1 MDVEKDTA
9 QFSDLAAD
17 ILRRHDDR
25 DTEANITSAVRDFLI
40 NSGLV
45 RAEDI
50 QEEDPPTQGSRQAV
64 DLRALDT
71 FIEFKRRIGSGG
83 ITPNPDYV
91 QQLDDYLAQ
100 SATEGRGVRMGI
112 LTDGKHWLLRW
123 PGAGAVRTTRPYAF
137 ILESP
142 DSGADLFKWLRD
154 EALAATEQTQ
164 PDRQSIK
171 ARFGPDSL
179 LYQRDIDTLRQLY
192 QSTANSETIAV
203 KRRLWHNLL
212 MASLGEIARG
222 REQMDDLFVRHT
234 YLSLTIGM
242 VVQASFGIDIV
253 EVAESDPAALLNGHH
268 FHNATGLHGI
278 VESDFFAWPAEV
290 EGGLSLVKTL
300 ARRVARFD
308 WANAPADVGAI
319 LYVTVIPPDERRQL
333 GEYYTPDWLARA
345 MVRELISDPLNQ
357 RVLDPACGSGT
368 FLVEAI
374 AHFLGAAERESLEP
388 AATLD
393 RLRQAVSGID
403 VHPVA
408 VHLARAAWT
417 LAARPAIMAAAAAGY
432 NNPISVPVYLGDALQ
447 LRFHTGD
454 MISANEVRIEVED
467 EKNTTLVFPV
477 SLVARADTFDPLL
490 SDIADAIEHSADP
503 LVALDDHAI
512 TDSYEREIMVQTISA
527 MQRLH
532 AAGRDHIWAYYTRNL
547 VRPVVLSREKV
558 DVIIGN
564 PPWLNYNQT
573 VSKLRTAL
581 EEFSK
586 DRYGIWAG
594 GRYATHQDVA
604 GLFFARCV
612 DLYLKTGGVIGM
624 VMPHSALQTGQY
636 AKWRTGLWQS
646 KLRGRGRNRS
656 PDFTL
661 SVEFDYKQS
670 WDLERLE
677 PNTFFPIPSCVVFAQ
692 STGDSGVANPLRGT
706 VAQWRGKA
714 GQTDNPREL
723 VSITD
728 TSEGSVSPYAAY
740 TREGATVV
748 PRCLFFVHETENP
761 AIIQTSQTVTV
772 NPRRGTYDK
781 EPWRSLDLAAITGQ
795 TIEDR
800 HRFAVHLGETLAPYV
815 TLDPLNAMLPLNRG
829 EPHIPTDSDVTRGI
843 NLGSLERRMR
853 DRWQTVSGLWEQNKA
868 SANKLSLLG
877 QLDYYGKL
885 SAQLDWQQNPG
896 NKPVRVVYNQSG
908 APTAALLQDDNA
920 LVDYTL
926 FWIACDNVQEANYL
940 LAIINSDTLATA
952 VNKFTTAN
960 WAGNTRHLH
969 KHLWKLPIPE
979 FDPAVPLHAAIAD
992 AGKAAAT
999 AAAQQLAALRA
1010 ARPKLTVTIARR
1022 ELRKWLRTSKEG
1034 NTVEESWLGN
1044 YYRGS
1049 AENTICTFDNVCCN
1063 IYC

>member
-1 MDVEKDTA
+1 MDAAEDTA
-9 QFSDLAAD
+9 RFSDLAAD
-17 ILRRHDDR
+17 ILRRHDNR
-25 DTEANITSAVRDFLI
+25 EPEANITSAVRDFLI

-45 RAEDI
+45 RGEDVH
-50 QEEDPPTQGSRQAV
+50 EENPPSQGSRQAV
-64 DLRALDT
+64 DLRALDS
-71 FIEFKRRIGSGG
+71 FIEFKQRIGPSG
-83 ITPNPDYV
+83 ITPYPDHV
-91 QQLDDYLAQ
+91 EQLDDYLAQ
-100 SATEGRGVRMGI
+100 SAAAGRGVRLGI

-142 DSGADLFKWLRD
+142 DSGAELYKWLRD

-164 PDRQSIK
+164 PDRPSIK

-192 QSTANSETIAV
+192 QANANSETIAV

-212 MASLGEIARG
+212 MAALGEIARG
-222 REQMDDLFVRHT
+222 RDQMDDLFVRHT
-234 YLSLTIGM
+234 YLSMTIGM
-242 VVQASFGIDIV
+242 VVQASFGIDIA
-253 EVAESDPAALLNGHH
+253 EVAESEPSALLNGRR

-300 ARRVARFD
+300 ARRVARFV
-308 WANAPADVGAI
+308 WSNAPADVGAI
-319 LYVTVIPPDERRQL
+319 LYETVIPPDERRQL
-333 GEYYTPDWLARA
+333 GEYYTPDWLARV
-345 MVRELISDPLNQ
+345 MVRELVADPLNQ

-368 FLVEAI
+368 FLVEAV
-374 AHFLGAAERESLEP
+374 AHFLEAA
-388 AATLD
+388 
-393 RLRQAVSGID
+393 RQAGLTPTAVIENLRVAVTGID

-417 LAARPAIMAAAAAGY
+417 LAARPAIMAAANAGY
-432 NNPISVPVYLGDALQ
+432 SNPISVPVYLGDALQ

-454 MISANEVRIEVED
+454 MIAANEVRIEVED
-467 EKNTTLVFPV
+467 EANTTLIFPTT
-477 SLVARADTFDPLL
+477 LVARADTFDPLL
-490 SDIADAIEHSADP
+490 SDVADAIERGADP
-503 LVALDDHAI
+503 HVALDDHAI
-512 TDSYEREIMVQTISA
+512 TDSYERETLQQTIA
-527 MQRLH
+527 VMQRLH

-573 VSKLRTAL
+573 VSTLRTAL
-581 EEFSK
+581 EDLSK

-604 GLFFARCV
+604 GLFFTRCV
-612 DLYLKTGGVIGM
+612 DLYLKNGGVIGM

-636 AKWRTGLWQS
+636 TKWRTGLWRS
-646 KLRGRGRNRS
+646 KPQGRGRNRS
-656 PDFTL
+656 PGFTL
-661 SVEFDYKQS
+661 SVEFDYKRA

-677 PNTFFPIPSCVVFAQ
+677 PNTFFPIPACVVFAQ
-692 STGDSGVANPLRGT
+692 STGDSAVANPLRGK
-706 VAQWRGKA
+706 VEQWRGKA
-714 GQTDNPREL
+714 GGFDNRREL
-723 VSITD
+723 VTITD
-728 TSEGSVSPYAAY
+728 TSASSVSPYAAH

-815 TLDPLNAMLPLNRG
+815 TLDPLNAILPLNRG
-829 EPHIPTDSDVTRGI
+829 ESQIPTDSDVTRGI

-896 NKPVRVVYNQSG
+896 NRPVRVVYNQSG
-908 APTAALLQDDNA
+908 APTAALLQDDDA

-926 FWIACDNVQEANYL
+926 FWIACDSVQEANYL

-969 KHLWKLPIPE
+969 KHLWKLPIPA
-979 FDPAVPLHAAIAD
+979 FDPADPLYAAIAD
-992 AGKAAAT
+992 AGQAAAT
-999 AAAQQLAALRA
+999 GAAQQLAALRA
-1010 ARPKLTVTIARR
+1010 QRSESKTAKPGSRRPLTVTIARR
-1022 ELRKWLRTSKEG
+1022 ELRHWLRTSPEG
-1034 NTVEESWLGN
+1034 KAVEDVVRSLFK
-1044 YYRGS
+1044 S
-1049 AENTICTFDNVCCN
+1049 
-1063 IYC
+1063 

>member
-17 ILRRHDDR
+17 ILRRHDNR
-25 DTEANITSAVRDFLI
+25 EPEANITSAVRDFLI

-45 RAEDI
+45 RAEEV
-50 QEEDPPTQGSRQAV
+50 QEENPPSQGSRQAV

-71 FIEFKRRIGSGG
+71 FIEFKRRVGSSG
-83 ITPNPDYV
+83 ITPNPDFV

-212 MASLGEIARG
+212 MAALGEIARG
-222 REQMDDLFVRHT
+222 RDEMDDLFVRHT
-234 YLSLTIGM
+234 YLSMTIGM
-242 VVQASFGIDIV
+242 VVQASFGIDIA
-253 EVAESDPAALLNGHH
+253 EVAESEPTALLNGHH

-333 GEYYTPDWLARA
+333 GEYYTPDWLART

-374 AHFLGAAERESLEP
+374 AHFLEAAERESLEP
-388 AATLD
+388 AATLE
-393 RLRQAVSGID
+393 RLRVTVTGID

-454 MISANEVRIEVED
+454 LFAEREVRIEVED
-467 EKNTTLVFPV
+467 EQNTTLVFPV

-490 SDIADAIEHSADP
+490 SDVADAIERGADP
-503 LVALDDHAI
+503 HVALDDHAI
-512 TDSYEREIMVQTISA
+512 TDSYEREIMEQTIA
-527 MQRLH
+527 VMRQLH

-564 PPWLNYNQT
+564 PPWLIYRNT
-573 VSKLRTAL
+573 ASTLRTEL
-581 EEFSK
+581 EEQSK
-586 DRYGIWAG
+586 DRYGIWVG
-594 GRYATHQDVA
+594 GRHANHQDISS
-604 GLFFARCV
+604 LFFARCV
-612 DLYLKTGGVIGM
+612 DLYLEDGGVIGM
-624 VMPHSALQTGQY
+624 VLPHSALQTGQH
-636 AKWRTGLWQS
+636 AKWRTGNWHS
-646 KLRGRGRNRS
+646 KPQGRGRNRS
-656 PDFTL
+656 ADFTL
-661 SVEFDYKQS
+661 LVAFNHKRA
-670 WDLERLE
+670 WDLEGLE
-677 PNTFFPIPSCVVFAQ
+677 PNTFFPMPASVVFARRLDATDANLRAVPLVGEVERWQ
-692 STGDSGVANPLRGT
+692 GKPGEDPDRQTRTAINATSVNKIST
-706 VAQWRGKA
+706 
-714 GQTDNPREL
+714 
-723 VSITD
+723 
-728 TSEGSVSPYAAY
+728 YASHS
-740 TREGATVV
+740 RQGAAIV
-748 PRCLFFVHETENP
+748 PRCLSFVEETENL
-761 AIIQTSQTVTV
+761 AIIQAGQTVTV
-772 NPRRGTYDK
+772 NPRRGSQDK
-781 EPWRSLDLAAITGQ
+781 KPWRSLDLAVITGQ
-795 TIEDR
+795 TIERQHVYD
-800 HRFAVHLGETLAPYV
+800 VHLGETVVPYA
-815 TLDPLNAMLPLNRG
+815 TLDPLKAILPLRSGDG
-829 EPHIPTDSDVTRGI
+829 EIPADENGVGGI
-843 NLGSLERRMR
+843 RIGGLERRMR
-853 DRWQTVSGLWEQNKA
+853 DRWQTISRLWEENKA
-868 SANKLSLLG
+868 PANELNLLG
-877 QLDYYGKL
+877 QIDYYGKL
-885 SAQLDWQQNPG
+885 SAQLAWQQNSG
-896 NKPVRVVYNQSG
+896 NRPVRMVYTGYGQ
-908 APTAALLQDDNA
+908 PTAAIINDDA
-920 LVDYTL
+920 TIVDYKL
-926 FWIACDNVQEANYL
+926 FWIACKNEREAYYL
-940 LAIINSDTLATA
+940 LAIINSETLYEAA
-952 VNKFTTAN
+952 KPLMSKGQFGA
-960 WAGNTRHLH
+960 RDLQ

-999 AAAQQLAALRA
+999 GAAQQLAALRA
-1010 ARPKLTVTIARR
+1010 SRPRLTVTIARR
-1022 ELRKWLRTSKEG
+1022 ELRKWLRTSAEG
-1034 NTVEESWLGN
+1034 KAVEVEVGRLLGQ
-1044 YYRGS
+1044 
-1049 AENTICTFDNVCCN
+1049 
-1063 IYC
+1063 

>member
-1 MDVEKDTA
+1 MDVETDTA
-9 QFSDLAAD
+9 QFSDLAAG
-17 ILRRHDDR
+17 ILRRHDNR
-25 DTEANITSAVRDFLI
+25 EQEANITSAVHRFLTDT
-40 NSGLV
+40 GLV
-45 RAEDI
+45 RHEDI
-50 QEEDPPTQGSRQAV
+50 QEENPPAQGSRQAV

-71 FIEFKRRIGSGG
+71 FIEFKRRVGSSG

-137 ILESP
+137 ILESG
-142 DSGADLFKWLRD
+142 DSGADLYKWLRD
-154 EALAATEQTQ
+154 EALAATQQTQ

-212 MASLGEIARG
+212 MAALGEIARG
-222 REQMDDLFVRHT
+222 RQQMDDLFVRHT
-234 YLSLTIGM
+234 YLSMTIGM
-242 VVQASFGIDIV
+242 VVQASFGIDIA
-253 EVAESDPAALLNGHH
+253 EVAESEPSALLNGHR

-300 ARRVARFD
+300 ARRVARFE
-308 WANAPADVGAI
+308 WSNAPADVGAI
-319 LYVTVIPPDERRQL
+319 LYETVIPPDERRQL

-345 MVRELISDPLNQ
+345 MVSELVDDPLNQ

-368 FLVEAI
+368 FLVEAVAHYLEAAHHAKLTPI
-374 AHFLGAAERESLEP
+374 AVIESL
-388 AATLD
+388 
-393 RLRQAVSGID
+393 RVAVTGID

-417 LAARPAIMAAAAAGY
+417 LAARPAIVAAANAGFSD
-432 NNPISVPVYLGDALQ
+432 PISVPVYLGDALQ

-454 MISANEVRIEVED
+454 LFAQHTVTIEVED
-467 EKNTTLVFPV
+467 EENTTLIFPT

-490 SDIADAIEHSADP
+490 SDIADAIERGADP
-503 LVALDDHAI
+503 HVALDDHAV
-512 TDSYEREIMVQTISA
+512 TDAYERETLEKTIA
-527 MQRLH
+527 VMQRLH

-573 VSKLRTAL
+573 VSTLRTAL
-581 EEFSK
+581 EDLSK

-604 GLFFARCV
+604 GLFFTRCV
-612 DLYLKTGGVIGM
+612 DLYLKDGGVIGM
-624 VMPHSALQTGQY
+624 VLPHSALQTGQY
-636 AKWRTGLWQS
+636 TKWRTGLWRS
-646 KLRGRGRNRS
+646 KQRGRGRNRS

-661 SVEFDYKQS
+661 SVEFDYKRA

-677 PNTFFPIPSCVVFAQ
+677 PNTFFPIPACVVFAQ
-692 STGDSGVANPLRGT
+692 SSGDSGVANPLRGK
-706 VAQWRGKA
+706 VERWRGKA
-714 GQTDNPREL
+714 GASDNQREL
-723 VSITD
+723 VPITD
-728 TSEGSVSPYAAY
+728 TSAGSVSPYAAH

-781 EPWRSLDLAAITGQ
+781 EPWSDLDLAPITGQ
-795 TIEDR
+795 TIEER
-800 HRFAVHLGETLAPYV
+800 HCFKVHLGETLAPYV
-815 TLDPLNAMLPLNRG
+815 TLDPLSAILPLNRRV
-829 EPHIPTDSDVTRGI
+829 PQIPTESDVTRGI

-853 DRWQTVSGLWEQNKA
+853 ERWQTVTGLWEKNKA
-868 SANKLSLLG
+868 SANRLSLLG
-877 QLDYYGKL
+877 RLDYHREL
-885 SAQLDWQQNPG
+885 STQLDWQQNPG
-896 NKPVRVVYNQSG
+896 NRPVRVVYNQSG
-908 APTAALLQDDNA
+908 APTAALLQDNDA

-926 FWIACDNVQEANYL
+926 FWIACVNVQEANYL
-940 LAIINSDTLATA
+940 LAIINSETLATA

-960 WAGNTRHLH
+960 WAGKTRHLH

-992 AGKAAAT
+992 AGQAAAT
-999 AAAQQLAALRA
+999 GAAQQLAALRA
-1010 ARPKLTVTIARR
+1010 QRSTSSGTAKRGSPRPLTVTIARR
-1022 ELRKWLRTSKEG
+1022 ELRKWLRTSPEG
-1034 NTVEESWLGN
+1034 KTVEGLVGRLLG
-1044 YYRGS
+1044 
-1049 AENTICTFDNVCCN
+1049 
-1063 IYC
+1063 

>member
-1 MDVEKDTA
+1 M
-9 QFSDLAAD
+9 
-17 ILRRHDDR
+17 
-25 DTEANITSAVRDFLI
+25 
-40 NSGLV
+40 

-50 QEEDPPTQGSRQAV
+50 QEENPPSQGSRQAV

-71 FIEFKRRIGSGG
+71 FIEFKRRVGSSG

-345 MVRELISDPLNQ
+345 MVRELVSDPLNQ

-374 AHFLGAAERESLEP
+374 AHFLEAAERESLEP
-388 AATLD
+388 AATLE
-393 RLRQAVSGID
+393 RLRVAVTGID

-417 LAARPAIMAAAAAGY
+417 LAARPAIVAAANAGY
-432 NNPISVPVYLGDALQ
+432 SNPISVPVYLGDALQ

-454 MISANEVRIEVED
+454 MIAANEVRIEVED
-467 EKNTTLVFPV
+467 EKNTTLIFPTT
-477 SLVARADTFDPLL
+477 LVARADTFDPLL
-490 SDIADAIEHSADP
+490 SDVADAIERGADP

-512 TDSYEREIMVQTISA
+512 TDSYERETLEQTIA
-527 MQRLH
+527 VMQRLH

-573 VSKLRTAL
+573 VSTLRTAL
-581 EEFSK
+581 EELSK

-604 GLFFARCV
+604 GLFFTRCI

-646 KLRGRGRNRS
+646 KQRGRGRNRS
-656 PDFTL
+656 PAFTL
-661 SVEFDYKQS
+661 SVEFDYKRS
-670 WDLERLE
+670 WDLEQLK
-677 PNTFFPIPSCVVFAQ
+677 PNTFFPIPSSVVFAQ
-692 STGDSGVANPLRGT
+692 STGDSGVANALRGT
-706 VAQWRGKA
+706 VEQWRGKA
-714 GQTDNPREL
+714 GVADVRRNSAP
-723 VSITD
+723 ITD
-728 TSEGSVSPYAAY
+728 TSARGGSHYAQQSKQ
-740 TREGATVV
+740 GAVIV
-748 PRCLFFVHETENP
+748 PRCLFFVHEGENP
-761 AIIQTSQTVTV
+761 AIIQAGQTVTV

-795 TIEDR
+795 AIERQYVFD
-800 HRFAVHLGETLAPYV
+800 VHLGETVVPYT
-815 TLDPLNAMLPLNRG
+815 TLDSLKAALPLKRDG
-829 EPHIPTDSDVTRGI
+829 ARLPADLDGVGGI
-843 NLGSLERRMR
+843 RLGGLARNMR
-853 DRWQTVSGLWEQNKA
+853 DRWQAVSGLWEKHKA
-868 SANKLSLLG
+868 TANDLDLLG

-885 SAQLDWQQNPG
+885 SAQLDWRQ
-896 NKPVRVVYNQSG
+896 QSG
-908 APTAALLQDDNA
+908 EDALRVIYTSAGTPTAAIINDDFTI
-920 LVDYTL
+920 VDYKL
-926 FWIACDNVQEANYL
+926 FWIACKNEREAYYL
-940 LAIINSDTLATA
+940 LAIINSETLYEAA
-952 VNKFTTAN
+952 KPLMSKGQFGA
-960 WAGNTRHLH
+960 RDLQ

-992 AGKAAAT
+992 AGQAAAT
-999 AAAQQLAALRA
+999 GAAQQLAHSAPPARNSPSPSPA
-1010 ARPKLTVTIARR
+1010 ANSATGSAPPKKARPWRM
-1022 ELRKWLRTSKEG
+1022 W
-1034 NTVEESWLGN
+1034 
-1044 YYRGS
+1044 
-1049 AENTICTFDNVCCN
+1049 
-1063 IYC
+1063 

>member
-1 MDVEKDTA
+1 MDVETLSA

-17 ILRRHDDR
+17 ILQRHDR
-25 DTEANITSAVRDFLI
+25 REPEANITSAVRDFLI

-50 QEEDPPTQGSRQAV
+50 QEENPPTQGSRQAV

-100 SATEGRGVRMGI
+100 SAAEGKGVRMGI

-142 DSGADLFKWLRD
+142 ESGADLFKWLRD
-154 EALAATEQTQ
+154 EALAATKQTQ

-179 LYQRDIDTLRQLY
+179 AYQRDIDALRQLY
-192 QSTANSETIAV
+192 RPAFNLETVAV

-253 EVAESDPAALLNGHH
+253 EVAASDPAALLHGRR

-345 MVRELISDPLNQ
+345 MVRELVSDPLNQ
-357 RVLDPACGSGT
+357 RVHDPACGSGT

-374 AHFLGAAERESLEP
+374 AHFLEAAERENLEP

-417 LAARPAIMAAAAAGY
+417 LAARPAIMAAANAGY
-432 NNPISVPVYLGDALQ
+432 NSPISVPVYLGDALQ

-454 MISANEVRIEVED
+454 LFAEREVRIEVEGQP
-467 EKNTTLVFPV
+467 NTFLVFPL

-490 SDIADAIEHSADP
+490 SDVADAIERGADP
-503 LVALDDHAI
+503 HVALDDHSI
-512 TDSYEREIMVQTISA
+512 TDSYERETLVQTIA
-527 MQRLH
+527 VMRQLH

-573 VSKLRTAL
+573 VSTLRTAL
-581 EEFSK
+581 EEQSK

-604 GLFFARCV
+604 GLFFVRSV
-612 DLYLKTGGVIGM
+612 DLYLQNGGVIGM

-636 AKWRTGLWQS
+636 TKWRTGLWRS
-646 KLRGRGRNRS
+646 KRQGRGRNRS
-656 PDFTL
+656 SAFTV
-661 SVEFDYKQS
+661 SVEFDYKRA
-670 WDLERLE
+670 WDLERLN

-692 STGDSGVANPLRGT
+692 STGASGVANALSGM
-706 VAQWRGKA
+706 VEQWRGKA
-714 GQTDNPREL
+714 GASRNQREL
-723 VSITD
+723 VAITD
-728 TSEGSVSPYAAY
+728 TSSSGESPYAKLSKQ
-740 TREGATVV
+740 GAVIV
-748 PRCLFFVHETENP
+748 PRCLFFVHEGRNP
-761 AIIQTSQTVTV
+761 AIIQASQTVTV
-772 NPRRGTYDK
+772 DPRRGTNDK
-781 EPWRSLDLAAITGQ
+781 EPWRSLDLSVITSQ
-795 TIEDR
+795 TIERQHVYD
-800 HRFAVHLGETLAPYV
+800 VHLGETVVPYA
-815 TLDPLNAMLPLNRG
+815 TLDPLKVVLPLRRDDASLPADPEG
-829 EPHIPTDSDVTRGI
+829 VGGVR
-843 NLGSLERRMR
+843 LGGLERRMR
-853 DRWQTVSGLWEQNKA
+853 ERWQATSSLWEKHKA
-868 SANKLSLLG
+868 AATDLDLLG

-885 SAQLDWQQNPG
+885 AAQLEWRKDSFEG
-896 NKPVRVVYNQSG
+896 VVRVVYTSAG
-908 APTAALLQDDNA
+908 VPTAAIIDDDA
-920 LVDYTL
+920 IIIDYKL
-926 FWIACDNVQEANYL
+926 FWIACKDEREAYYL
-940 LAIINSDTLATA
+940 LAIINSKPLYDA
-952 VNKFTTAN
+952 VTPLMSKGQFGA
-960 WAGNTRHLH
+960 RDLQ

-992 AGKAAAT
+992 AGQAAAT
-999 AAAQQLAALRA
+999 GAAQQLADLRVT
-1010 ARPKLTVTIARR
+1010 RPRLTVTIARR
-1022 ELRKWLRTSKEG
+1022 ELRKWLRTSPEG
-1034 NTVEESWLGN
+1034 KTVEDMVRKLLG
-1044 YYRGS
+1044 
-1049 AENTICTFDNVCCN
+1049 
-1063 IYC
+1063 

>member
-17 ILRRHDDR
+17 ILRRHDNR
-25 DTEANITSAVRDFLI
+25 EPEANITSAVRDFLI

-45 RAEDI
+45 RAEEV
-50 QEEDPPTQGSRQAV
+50 QEENPPSQGSRQAV

-71 FIEFKRRIGSGG
+71 FIEFKRRVGSSG

-192 QSTANSETIAV
+192 QSAANSETIAV

-253 EVAESDPAALLNGHH
+253 EVAESDPAALLNGRH

-345 MVRELISDPLNQ
+345 MVRELVSDPLNQ

-374 AHFLGAAERESLEP
+374 AHFLEAAERESLEP
-388 AATLD
+388 AATLE
-393 RLRQAVSGID
+393 RLRVTVTGID

-417 LAARPAIMAAAAAGY
+417 LAARPAIMAAAADGY
-432 NNPISVPVYLGDALQ
+432 NDPISVPVYLGDALQ

-454 MISANEVRIEVED
+454 MIAANEVRIEVED
-467 EKNTTLVFPV
+467 EKNTTLIFPTT
-477 SLVARADTFDPLL
+477 LVARADTFDPLL
-490 SDIADAIEHSADP
+490 SDVADAIERGADP
-503 LVALDDHAI
+503 HVALDDHAI
-512 TDSYEREIMVQTISA
+512 TDSYERETLEQTIA
-527 MQRLH
+527 VMRQLH

-558 DVIIGN
+558 DVVIGN
-564 PPWLNYNQT
+564 PPWLIYRNT
-573 VSKLRTAL
+573 ASTLRTEL
-581 EEFSK
+581 EEQSK
-586 DRYGIWAG
+586 DRYGIWVG
-594 GRYATHQDVA
+594 GRHANHQDISS
-604 GLFFARCV
+604 LFFARCV
-612 DLYLKTGGVIGM
+612 DLYLEDGGVIGM
-624 VMPHSALQTGQY
+624 VLPHSALQTGQH
-636 AKWRTGLWQS
+636 AKWRTGNWHS
-646 KLRGRGRNRS
+646 KPQGRGRNRS
-656 PDFTL
+656 ADFTL
-661 SVEFDYKQS
+661 LVAFNHKRA
-670 WDLERLE
+670 WDLEGLE
-677 PNTFFPIPSCVVFAQ
+677 PNTFFPMPASVVFARRLDA
-692 STGDSGVANPLRGT
+692 TDANLRAVPLVGEVERW
-706 VAQWRGKA
+706 QGKP
-714 GQTDNPREL
+714 GEDPDRQTRTAINA
-723 VSITD
+723 
-728 TSEGSVSPYAAY
+728 TSVNKISPYASHS
-740 TREGATVV
+740 RQGAAIV
-748 PRCLFFVHETENP
+748 PRCLSFVEETENL
-761 AIIQTSQTVTV
+761 AIIQAGQTVTV
-772 NPRRGTYDK
+772 NPRRGSQDK
-781 EPWRSLDLAAITGQ
+781 KPWRSLDLAVITGQ
-795 TIEDR
+795 TIERQHVYD
-800 HRFAVHLGETLAPYV
+800 VHLGETVVPYA
-815 TLDPLNAMLPLNRG
+815 TLDPLKAILPLRSGDG
-829 EPHIPTDSDVTRGI
+829 EIPADENGVGGI
-843 NLGSLERRMR
+843 RIGGLERRMR
-853 DRWQTVSGLWEQNKA
+853 DRWQTISRLWEENKA
-868 SANKLSLLG
+868 PANELNLLG
-877 QLDYYGKL
+877 QIDYYGKL
-885 SAQLDWQQNPG
+885 SAQLAWQQNSG
-896 NKPVRVVYNQSG
+896 NRPVRMVYTGYGQ
-908 APTAALLQDDNA
+908 PTAAIINDDA
-920 LVDYTL
+920 TIVDYKL
-926 FWIACDNVQEANYL
+926 FWIACKNEREAYYL
-940 LAIINSDTLATA
+940 LAIINSETLYEAA
-952 VNKFTTAN
+952 KPLMSKGQFGA
-960 WAGNTRHLH
+960 RDLQ

-992 AGKAAAT
+992 AGQAAAT
-999 AAAQQLAALRA
+999 GAAQQLAALRA
-1010 ARPKLTVTIARR
+1010 SSRPRLTVTIARR
-1022 ELRKWLRTSKEG
+1022 ELRKWLRTSAEG
-1034 NTVEESWLGN
+1034 KAVEVEVGRLLGQ
-1044 YYRGS
+1044 
-1049 AENTICTFDNVCCN
+1049 
-1063 IYC
+1063 

>member
-17 ILRRHDDR
+17 ILRRHDNR
-25 DTEANITSAVRDFLI
+25 EPEANITSAVRDFLI

-45 RAEDI
+45 RAEEV
-50 QEEDPPTQGSRQAV
+50 QEENPPSQGSRQAV

-71 FIEFKRRIGSGG
+71 FIEFKRRVGSSG

-345 MVRELISDPLNQ
+345 MVRELVSDPLNQ

-374 AHFLGAAERESLEP
+374 AHFLEAAERESLEP
-388 AATLD
+388 AATLE
-393 RLRQAVSGID
+393 RLRVTVTGID

-417 LAARPAIMAAAAAGY
+417 LAARPAIMAAAADGY
-432 NNPISVPVYLGDALQ
+432 NDPISVPVYLGDALQ

-454 MISANEVRIEVED
+454 MIAANEVRIEVED
-467 EKNTTLVFPV
+467 EKNTTLIFPTT
-477 SLVARADTFDPLL
+477 LVARADTFDPLL
-490 SDIADAIEHSADP
+490 SDVADAIERGADP

-512 TDSYEREIMVQTISA
+512 TDSYERE
-527 MQRLH
+527 
-532 AAGRDHIWAYYTRNL
+532 
-547 VRPVVLSREKV
+547 
-558 DVIIGN
+558 
-564 PPWLNYNQT
+564 
-573 VSKLRTAL
+573 
-581 EEFSK
+581 
-586 DRYGIWAG
+586 
-594 GRYATHQDVA
+594 
-604 GLFFARCV
+604 
-612 DLYLKTGGVIGM
+612 
-624 VMPHSALQTGQY
+624 
-636 AKWRTGLWQS
+636 
-646 KLRGRGRNRS
+646 
-656 PDFTL
+656 
-661 SVEFDYKQS
+661 
-670 WDLERLE
+670 
-677 PNTFFPIPSCVVFAQ
+677 
-692 STGDSGVANPLRGT
+692 
-706 VAQWRGKA
+706 
-714 GQTDNPREL
+714 
-723 VSITD
+723 
-728 TSEGSVSPYAAY
+728 TS
-740 TREGATVV
+740 
-748 PRCLFFVHETENP
+748 
-761 AIIQTSQTVTV
+761 
-772 NPRRGTYDK
+772 
-781 EPWRSLDLAAITGQ
+781 
-795 TIEDR
+795 
-800 HRFAVHLGETLAPYV
+800 
-815 TLDPLNAMLPLNRG
+815 
-829 EPHIPTDSDVTRGI
+829 
-843 NLGSLERRMR
+843 
-853 DRWQTVSGLWEQNKA
+853 
-868 SANKLSLLG
+868 
-877 QLDYYGKL
+877 
-885 SAQLDWQQNPG
+885 
-896 NKPVRVVYNQSG
+896 
-908 APTAALLQDDNA
+908 
-920 LVDYTL
+920 
-926 FWIACDNVQEANYL
+926 
-940 LAIINSDTLATA
+940 
-952 VNKFTTAN
+952 
-960 WAGNTRHLH
+960 
-969 KHLWKLPIPE
+969 
-979 FDPAVPLHAAIAD
+979 
-992 AGKAAAT
+992 
-999 AAAQQLAALRA
+999 
-1010 ARPKLTVTIARR
+1010 
-1022 ELRKWLRTSKEG
+1022 
-1034 NTVEESWLGN
+1034 
-1044 YYRGS
+1044 
-1049 AENTICTFDNVCCN
+1049 
-1063 IYC
+1063 

>member
-17 ILRRHDDR
+17 ILRRHDNR
-25 DTEANITSAVRDFLI
+25 EPEANITSAVRDFLI

-45 RAEDI
+45 RAEEV
-50 QEEDPPTQGSRQAV
+50 QEENPPSQGSRQAV

-71 FIEFKRRIGSGG
+71 FIEFKRRVGSSG

-253 EVAESDPAALLNGHH
+253 EVAESDPAALLNGRH

-345 MVRELISDPLNQ
+345 MVRELVSDPLNQ

-374 AHFLGAAERESLEP
+374 AHFLEAAERESLEP
-388 AATLD
+388 AATLE
-393 RLRQAVSGID
+393 RLRVTVTGID

-417 LAARPAIMAAAAAGY
+417 LAARPAIMAAAADGY
-432 NNPISVPVYLGDALQ
+432 NDPISVPVYLGDALQ

-454 MISANEVRIEVED
+454 MIAASEVRIEVED
-467 EKNTTLVFPV
+467 EKNTTLIFPTT
-477 SLVARADTFDPLL
+477 LVARADTFDPLL
-490 SDIADAIEHSADP
+490 SDVADAIERGADP

-512 TDSYEREIMVQTISA
+512 TDAYERETLEQTIA
-527 MQRLH
+527 VMQQLH

-558 DVIIGN
+558 DVVIGN
-564 PPWLNYNQT
+564 PPWLIYRNTARILRSELERQSKNRYN
-573 VSKLRTAL
+573 
-581 EEFSK
+581 
-586 DRYGIWAG
+586 IWAG
-594 GRYATHQDVA
+594 GKYAAVQDIS
-604 GLFFARCV
+604 GLFYARCT
-612 DLYLKTGGVIGM
+612 DLYLKDGGAIGM
-624 VMPHSALQTGQY
+624 VLPHSALRTGQY
-636 AKWRTGLWQS
+636 AKWRTGKWHGKQES
-646 KLRGRGRNRS
+646 GS
-656 PDFTL
+656 PSSGFAL
-661 SVEFDYKQS
+661 SVTFKDKAA
-670 WDLERLE
+670 WDLEGLE
-677 PNTFFPIPSCVVFAQ
+677 PNTFFPMPASVVFARRLDASSDAQ
-692 STGDSGVANPLRGT
+692 AVPLSGKAERWL
-706 VAQWRGKA
+706 GKA
-714 GQTDNPREL
+714 GAPDVRRNTVTL
-723 VSITD
+723 SD
-728 TSEGSVSPYAAY
+728 TESSDRSPYDGY
-740 TREGATVV
+740 SRKGADIY
-748 PRCLFFVHETENP
+748 PRPLFFVEETENP
-761 AIIQTSQTVTV
+761 VILQASRTITV
-772 NPRRGTYDK
+772 NPRRGPQDK
-781 EPWRSLDLAAITGQ
+781 KPWRNLDLSSITGQ
-795 TIEDR
+795 TIETQ
-800 HRFAVHLGETLAPYV
+800 HVFNVHLGETVVPYA
-815 TLDPLNAMLPLNRG
+815 TLDPLRAILPLRSDDG
-829 EPHIPTDSDVTRGI
+829 EIPKDPNGVGGI
-843 NLGSLERRMR
+843 RIGGMERRMR
-853 DRWQTVSGLWEQNKA
+853 ERWQTISRLWEEHKQPH
-868 SANKLSLLG
+868 NKL
-877 QLDYYGKL
+877 D
-885 SAQLDWQQNPG
+885 
-896 NKPVRVVYNQSG
+896 
-908 APTAALLQDDNA
+908 
-920 LVDYTL
+920 
-926 FWIACDNVQEANYL
+926 L
-940 LAIINSDTLATA
+940 LANLTTLASCRRNWCGNGIRERGPSAWSTRVTA
-952 VNKFTTAN
+952 SRLQQSSMTT
-960 WAGNTRHLH
+960 
-969 KHLWKLPIPE
+969 PSS
-979 FDPAVPLHAAIAD
+979 
-992 AGKAAAT
+992 
-999 AAAQQLAALRA
+999 
-1010 ARPKLTVTIARR
+1010 LT
-1022 ELRKWLRTSKEG
+1022 TSFSG
-1034 NTVEESWLGN
+1034 
-1044 YYRGS
+1044 
-1049 AENTICTFDNVCCN
+1049 
-1063 IYC
+1063 

>member
-17 ILRRHDDR
+17 ILRRHDNR
-25 DTEANITSAVRDFLI
+25 EPEANITSAVRDFLI

-45 RAEDI
+45 RAEEV
-50 QEEDPPTQGSRQAV
+50 QEENPPSQGSRQAV

-71 FIEFKRRIGSGG
+71 FIEFKRRVGSSG
-83 ITPNPDYV
+83 ITPNPDFV

-212 MASLGEIARG
+212 MAALGEIARG
-222 REQMDDLFVRHT
+222 RDEMDDLFVRHT
-234 YLSLTIGM
+234 YLSMTIGM

-253 EVAESDPAALLNGHH
+253 EVAESDPAALLNGRH

-290 EGGLSLVKTL
+290 DGGLSLVKTL

-345 MVRELISDPLNQ
+345 MVRELVSDPLNQ

-374 AHFLGAAERESLEP
+374 AHFLEAAERESLEP
-388 AATLD
+388 AATLE
-393 RLRQAVSGID
+393 RLRVTVTGID

-417 LAARPAIMAAAAAGY
+417 LAARPAIMAAAADGY
-432 NNPISVPVYLGDALQ
+432 NDPISVPVYLGDALQ

-454 MISANEVRIEVED
+454 MIAANEVRIEVED
-467 EKNTTLVFPV
+467 EKNTTLIFPTT
-477 SLVARADTFDPLL
+477 LVARADTFDPLL
-490 SDIADAIEHSADP
+490 SDVADAIEHGADP
-503 LVALDDHAI
+503 HIALDDHAI
-512 TDSYEREIMVQTISA
+512 IDPSERETLERTIVV

-573 VSKLRTAL
+573 VSTLRTAL

-604 GLFFARCV
+604 GLFFTRCV

-646 KLRGRGRNRS
+646 KQRGRGRNRS

-661 SVEFDYKQS
+661 SVEFDYKRA

-677 PNTFFPIPSCVVFAQ
+677 PNTFFPIPSSVVFAQ
-692 STGDSGVANPLRGT
+692 SAGDSGVAKALRGK
-706 VAQWRGKA
+706 VEHWRGKA
-714 GQTDNPREL
+714 GSSDIRREL
-723 VSITD
+723 VPISD
-728 TSEGSVSPYAAY
+728 TSKSGESPYAKHS
-740 TREGATVV
+740 RQGAVIV

-761 AIIQTSQTVTV
+761 AIIQAGQTITV
-772 NPRRGTYDK
+772 SPRRGTYDK
-781 EPWRSLDLAAITGQ
+781 EPWRSLNLSTITGQ
-795 TIEDR
+795 AIERQHVFD
-800 HRFAVHLGETLAPYV
+800 VHLGETVVPYA
-815 TLDPLNAMLPLNRG
+815 TLDPLKAMLPLRR
-829 EPHIPTDSDVTRGI
+829 SD
-843 NLGSLERRMR
+843 GSLLTEPDGLSGIRLSGLARNMR
-853 DRWQTVSGLWEQNKA
+853 DRWQTISNIWEQNRA
-868 SANKLSLLG
+868 EANELSLLG

-885 SAQLDWQQNPG
+885 SAQLEWQQNPYG
-896 NKPVRVVYNQSG
+896 REIRVLYTEAG
-908 APTAALLQDDNA
+908 EPTATLLCDGSA
-920 LVDYTL
+920 FVDSTL
-926 FWIACDNVQEANYL
+926 YWITCNYMQEAYFL
-940 LAIINSDTLATA
+940 LAIINSNTMARA
-952 VNKFTTAN
+952 VNKYTTAN
-960 WAGNTRHLH
+960 WAGKTRHLH

-979 FDPAVPLHAAIAD
+979 FDSAVPLHATIAD
-992 AGKAAAT
+992 AGQAAAT
-999 AAAQQLAALRA
+999 GAAQQLAELRA
-1010 ARPKLTVTIARR
+1010 QRSDPSRATKRGSPRPLTVTIARR
-1022 ELRKWLRTSKEG
+1022 ELRKWLRTSPEG
-1034 NTVEESWLGN
+1034 QAVE
-1044 YYRGS
+1044 
-1049 AENTICTFDNVCCN
+1049 NVVRRL
-1063 IYC
+1063 IG

>member
-1 MDVEKDTA
+1 MAVEKDTA

-17 ILRRHDDR
+17 ILRRHDNR
-25 DTEANITSAVRDFLI
+25 EPEANITSAVRDFLI

-45 RAEDI
+45 RGEDVH
-50 QEEDPPTQGSRQAV
+50 EENPPSQGSRQAV

-71 FIEFKRRIGSGG
+71 FIEFKRRIGPSG
-83 ITPNPDYV
+83 ISPNPDYV
-91 QQLDDYLAQ
+91 EQLDEYLVQ
-100 SATEGRGVRMGI
+100 SAAAGRGVRLGI

-142 DSGADLFKWLRD
+142 DSGAELYKWLRD

-164 PDRQSIK
+164 PDRPSIK
-171 ARFGPDSL
+171 ARFGPESL

-192 QSTANSETIAV
+192 QATANSETIAV

-212 MASLGEIARG
+212 MAALGEIARG
-222 REQMDDLFVRHT
+222 RDQMDDLFVRHT
-234 YLSLTIGM
+234 YLSMTIGM
-242 VVQASFGIDIV
+242 VVQASFGIDIA
-253 EVAESDPAALLNGHH
+253 EVAESEPSALLNGRR

-300 ARRVARFD
+300 ARRVARFV
-308 WANAPADVGAI
+308 WSNAPADVGAI
-319 LYVTVIPPDERRQL
+319 LYETVIPPDERRQL
-333 GEYYTPDWLARA
+333 GEYYTPDWLARV
-345 MVRELISDPLNQ
+345 MVRELVADPLNQ

-368 FLVEAI
+368 FLVEAV
-374 AHFLGAAERESLEP
+374 AHFLEAAQQAKLAPTVAIEKL
-388 AATLD
+388 
-393 RLRQAVSGID
+393 RLAVTGID

-417 LAARPAIMAAAAAGY
+417 LAARPAIMAAANADY
-432 NNPISVPVYLGDALQ
+432 SSPISVPVYLGDALQ

-454 MISANEVRIEVED
+454 MIAANEVRIEVED
-467 EKNTTLVFPV
+467 EQNTTLIFPTT
-477 SLVARADTFDPLL
+477 LVARADTFDPLL
-490 SDIADAIEHSADP
+490 SDVADAIERGAEPH
-503 LVALDDHAI
+503 VALDDHAI
-512 TDSYEREIMVQTISA
+512 TDAYERETLRQTIAA

-573 VSKLRTAL
+573 VSTLRAAL
-581 EEFSK
+581 EDLSK

-604 GLFFARCV
+604 GLFFTRCV
-612 DLYLKTGGVIGM
+612 DLYLKNGGVIGM

-636 AKWRTGLWQS
+636 TKWRTGLWRS
-646 KLRGRGRNRS
+646 KPQGRGRNRS
-656 PDFTL
+656 PGFTL
-661 SVEFDYKQS
+661 SVEFDYKRA

-677 PNTFFPIPSCVVFAQ
+677 PNTFFPIPACVVFAQ
-692 STGDSGVANPLRGT
+692 STGDSAVANPLRGK
-706 VAQWRGKA
+706 VEQWRGKTGA
-714 GQTDNPREL
+714 IDNRREL
-723 VSITD
+723 VTITD
-728 TSEGSVSPYAAY
+728 TSAGSVSPYAAH

-815 TLDPLNAMLPLNRG
+815 TLDPLNAILPLTRG
-829 EPHIPTDSDVTRGI
+829 ETQIPTDSDVTRGI

-896 NKPVRVVYNQSG
+896 DRPVRVVYNQSG
-908 APTAALLQDDNA
+908 APTAALLQDDDA

-926 FWIACDNVQEANYL
+926 FWIACDSVQEANYL

-969 KHLWKLPIPE
+969 KHLWKLPIPA

-992 AGKAAAT
+992 AGQAAAT
-999 AAAQQLAALRA
+999 GAAQQLAALRA
-1010 ARPKLTVTIARR
+1010 QRSESKTAKRGSPRPLTVTIARR
-1022 ELRKWLRTSKEG
+1022 ELRKWLRTSPEG
-1034 NTVEESWLGN
+1034 KTVEDVVGKLLKS
-1044 YYRGS
+1044 
-1049 AENTICTFDNVCCN
+1049 
-1063 IYC
+1063 